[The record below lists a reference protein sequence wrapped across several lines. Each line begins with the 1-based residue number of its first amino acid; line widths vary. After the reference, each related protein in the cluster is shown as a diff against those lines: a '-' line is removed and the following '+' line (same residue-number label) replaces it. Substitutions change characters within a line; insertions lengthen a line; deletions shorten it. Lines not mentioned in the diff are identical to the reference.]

1 MSVNF
6 YSPSML
12 TNFLRC
18 KYIIFNE
25 ANKKELGLK
34 KKDKNISDLKRL
46 EKGDIHEDDYYKI
59 LEKKYSKTINI
70 KKLKISS
77 EEKFEKTIECMKA
90 GFDIIRGG
98 YLKDD
103 KWLGEFDFLEK
114 NEENKSKFGNYTY
127 AVIDT
132 KNTSSVKTDHI
143 VQVGM
148 YSYLLEKIQG
158 FAPKS
163 FFILLKDLKKE
174 EIKLS
179 QVYEF
184 FVETKKQYEYFI
196 QNDLNKTESIKCDF
210 CPMCPWQ
217 DECEKGWKEKRHLN
231 QVGGNNKNNIKKFN
245 KNNINTID
253 DLAKIDV
260 KKKIENLK
268 EEVLQK
274 LKKQAELQLEYEKT
288 GKPCIEIIEKNISE
302 PKGFNLLPKPSTVD
316 LFFDLESVPDYIYPG
331 KLEYLFGIYY
341 VENNKER
348 YIPFWAHS
356 KEEEKNS
363 LKKFFKLTKDHFKKY
378 PDAKIYHYAAY
389 EITALEKLTSF
400 HQVHGID
407 YDHYLHMGKFV
418 DLFRVTKQAILIS
431 ENSYSIKNLEKF
443 YNFER
448 KGDVQ
453 KGDKSEQ
460 YYIEWMETKN
470 QKLLDELEFYNLQDC
485 KSTYELRDWL
495 LSIKPKNT
503 KWLVPSK
510 EIIELRDKEIKF
522 LDYQEKLEK
531 TKVKDRELINILKD
545 IHGFYNRENKP
556 DWREYFD
563 RKYFSHEELVDDIEC
578 VGNMKKEG
586 DVTQEKKSY
595 VFTYTFEDQEFK
607 LKEGK
612 RATIANNIFSDQT
625 DSAGTIV
632 ELNHEKKYLKLKR
645 GIKSGYLPDQ
655 LSIGPG
661 SPFDPS
667 KLELSTYNFIDSVL
681 DQNDEYQSLRRLLK
695 KENPKIK
702 GIKKG
707 EKILKTDNFFEEIPN
722 VISNLDNSYIYL
734 QGPPGT
740 GKTTQAANAIVEL
753 IKNNKKVAITANSHK
768 VIHNLIE
775 KVEDTAV
782 QKKIKFRGLKA
793 GRENDVDTVYNGKF
807 VTTSSRDADFIYG
820 VKDKTTFLF
829 GGTKYHLSNSY
840 YDSKM
845 DYLFIDEAGQIS
857 VADLIVLGQIA
868 KNIVLIGDQNQLG
881 QPTKGSHPG
890 LSGKSILEFLLGDL
904 ETIPQDR
911 GIFLNRTYRL
921 HPEIN
926 EFTSGSFYEN
936 RLIAD
941 EQTKN
946 RKISTKDK
954 SFFSKSGI
962 YYLDMSHEDNIQT
975 SQEECNKI
983 IKIVE
988 GFVGQDYFDGK
999 NNRKITIEDILII
1012 SPYNAQVNAISFN
1025 LKNKNARVGT
1035 IDKFQGQEAPI
1046 TIISMTSSDPDNLP
1060 RNKEFFFSRNRLN
1073 VAISRAQCISI
1084 ILFNS
1089 NLLKFMPKTY
1099 EQVKLINN
1107 FIKIKN
1113 KYGYGKDD

>member
-1 MSVNF
+1 MSINF
-6 YSPSML
+6 YTPSRL
-12 TNFLRC
+12 KNYLNC
-18 KYIIFNE
+18 KHIIFFE
-25 ANKKELGLK
+25 ANKNKLGIK

-46 EKGDIHEDDYYKI
+46 EKGNLHEDEYYK
-59 LEKKYSKTINI
+59 LLKNKYSKVIDI
-70 KKLKISS
+70 KKLNISS
-77 EEKFEKTIECMKA
+77 EEKYQKTIESMKA

-103 KWLGEFDFLEK
+103 KWSGEFDFLQKSEK
-114 NEENKSKFGNYTY
+114 YKSNLGEYSY
-127 AVIDT
+127 EVIDT
-132 KNTSSVKTDHI
+132 KNTSGVKTDHI
-143 VQVGM
+143 IQVGM

-158 FAPKS
+158 LTPRS

-174 EIKLS
+174 EIKVS
-179 QVYEF
+179 QVNEF
-184 FVETKKQYEYFI
+184 FLENKSQYELFI
-196 QNDLNKTESIKCDF
+196 KNDLNKTKPEKCDH
-210 CPMCPWQ
+210 CQICDWQ
-217 DECEKGWKEKRHLN
+217 EVCENEWKVKRHLN
-231 QVGGNNKNNIKKFN
+231 QVGGNNKNYIKKFK

-274 LKKQAELQLEYEKT
+274 LKKQAELQLIYEKT
-288 GKPCIEIIEKNISE
+288 GKPCLEIITKNISE
-302 PKGFNLLPKPSTVD
+302 PKGFNLLPKPSSVD
-316 LFFDLESVPDYIYPG
+316 LFFDLESVPDHIYSG

-341 VENNKER
+341 VEDNKET

-356 KEEEKNS
+356 KDEEKNS
-363 LKKFFKLTKDHFKKY
+363 LKRFFKLTKDHFKKY
-378 PDAKIYHYAAY
+378 PDAKIYHYASY

-400 HQVHGID
+400 HKVHGID

-418 DLFRVTKQAILIS
+418 DLFRVTKQAILVS

-470 QKLLDELEFYNLQDC
+470 QKLLDELQSYNLQDC
-485 KSTYELRDWL
+485 KSTYELRNWL
-495 LSIKPKNT
+495 LSIKPNNT
-503 KWLVPSK
+503 KWLTPSK

-531 TKVKDRELINILKD
+531 TKVKDKELINILKD

-563 RKYFSHEELVDDIEC
+563 RKYFSHTELIDDIEC
-578 VGNMKKEG
+578 IGNMKKVG
-586 DVTQEKKSY
+586 DITQEKRSY
-595 VFTYTFEDQEFK
+595 VFKYAFEEQEFK

-612 RATIANNIFSDQT
+612 RATIANNLFPDQT
-625 DSAGTIV
+625 DDAGAIV
-632 ELNHEKKYLKLKR
+632 ELNHEKKYIKLKR
-645 GIKSGYLPDQ
+645 GTKAGHLPDQ

-681 DQNDEYQSLRRLLK
+681 DQTGEFQSLRRLLQ

-707 EKILKTDNFFEEIPN
+707 EKILKTNNFFEEIPN
-722 VISNLDNSYIYL
+722 IISNLDNSYIYL

-753 IKNNKKVAITANSHK
+753 IKKNKKVAITANSHK

-775 KVEDTAV
+775 KVEITATE
-782 QKKIKFRGLKA
+782 KKVNFKGLKA
-793 GRENDVDTVYNGKF
+793 GRTNDVDTVYNGKF
-807 VTTSSRDADFIYG
+807 VVTSSRDTDFIYG
-820 VKDKTTFLF
+820 VKDKTTLLF
-829 GGTKYHLSNSY
+829 AGTKYHLSNGY
-840 YDSKM
+840 YDSKI

-890 LSGKSILEFLLGDL
+890 LSGKSILEFLLEGQD
-904 ETIPQDR
+904 TISEDK
-911 GIFLNRTYRL
+911 GIFLNKTYRL
-921 HPEIN
+921 HPKIN
-926 EFTSGSFYEN
+926 EFTSSSFYEN
-936 RLIAD
+936 RLITD

-946 RKISTKDK
+946 RKILFKDK
-954 SFFSKSGI
+954 GFFSESGI
-962 YYLDMSHEDNIQT
+962 YYLDMNHEDNIQT
-975 SQEECNKI
+975 SQEECDEIK
-983 IKIVE
+983 KIVD
-988 GFVGQDYFDGK
+988 GFIGQDYFDGK
-999 NNRKITIEDILII
+999 KNRKITIKDILII
-1012 SPYNAQVNAISFN
+1012 SPYNAQVNLIGFN
-1025 LKNKNARVGT
+1025 LKNKEARVGT

-1046 TIISMTSSDPDNLP
+1046 TIISMTSSDPENLP

-1089 NLLKFMPKTY
+1089 NLLKFAPKTVDH
-1099 EQVKLINN
+1099 VKLINN
-1107 FIKIKN
+1107 FYKIKK
-1113 KYGYGKDD
+1113 KYKKN

>member
-1 MSVNF
+1 MSINF
-6 YSPSML
+6 YTPSRL
-12 TNFLRC
+12 KDYLNCKHKIFL
-18 KYIIFNE
+18 E
-25 ANKKELGLK
+25 ANKNKLGLK

-46 EKGDIHEDDYYKI
+46 EKGNLHEDEYYK
-59 LEKKYSKTINI
+59 LLKNKYLKVIDI
-70 KKLKISS
+70 KKLNISS
-77 EEKFEKTIECMKA
+77 EEKYQKTIESMKV

-103 KWLGEFDFLEK
+103 KWSGEFDFLQKSEK
-114 NEENKSKFGNYTY
+114 YKSNLGEYSY
-127 AVIDT
+127 EVIDT
-132 KNTSSVKTDHI
+132 KNTSGVKTDHI
-143 VQVGM
+143 IQVGM

-158 FAPKS
+158 LTPQS

-174 EIKLS
+174 EIKVS
-179 QVYEF
+179 QVNEF
-184 FVETKKQYEYFI
+184 FLENKIQYEHFI
-196 QNDLNKTESIKCDF
+196 KNDLNKTKPEKCDH
-210 CPMCPWQ
+210 CKICDWQ
-217 DECEKGWKEKRHLN
+217 EVCENDWKTKRHLN
-231 QVGGNNKNNIKKFN
+231 QVGGNNKNYIKKFN

-274 LKKQAELQLEYEKT
+274 LKKQAELQLTYEKT
-288 GKPCIEIIEKNISE
+288 GKPCLEIIAKNISE
-302 PKGFNLLPKPSTVD
+302 PKGFNLLPKPSSVD
-316 LFFDLESVPDYIYPG
+316 LFFDLESVPDHIYSG

-341 VENNKER
+341 VEDDKEI

-356 KEEEKNS
+356 KDEEKNS
-363 LKKFFKLTKDHFKKY
+363 LKRFFKLTKDHFKKY
-378 PDAKIYHYAAY
+378 PDAKIYHYASY

-400 HQVHGID
+400 HKVHGID

-418 DLFRVTKQAILIS
+418 DLFRVTKQAILVS

-470 QKLLDELEFYNLQDC
+470 QKLLDELQSYNLQDC
-485 KSTYELRDWL
+485 KSTYELRNWL
-495 LSIKPKNT
+495 LSIKPNNT
-503 KWLVPSK
+503 KWLTPSK

-531 TKVKDRELINILKD
+531 TKVKDKELINILKD

-563 RKYFSHEELVDDIEC
+563 RKYFSHTELIDDIEC
-578 VGNMKKEG
+578 IGNMKKVG
-586 DVTQEKKSY
+586 DVTQEKRSY
-595 VFTYTFEDQEFK
+595 VFKYAFEEQEFK

-612 RATIANNIFSDQT
+612 RATIANNLFPDQT
-625 DSAGTIV
+625 DDAGTIV
-632 ELNHEKKYLKLKR
+632 ELNHEKKYIKLKR
-645 GIKSGYLPDQ
+645 GTKAGHLPDQ

-681 DQNDEYQSLRRLLK
+681 DQTGEFQSLRRLLQ

-707 EKILKTDNFFEEIPN
+707 EKILKTNNFFEEIPN
-722 VISNLDNSYIYL
+722 IISNLDNSYIYL

-740 GKTTQAANAIVEL
+740 GKSTQAANAIVEL
-753 IKNNKKVAITANSHK
+753 IKKNKKVAITANSHK

-775 KVEDTAV
+775 KVEITATE
-782 QKKIKFRGLKA
+782 KKVNFKGLKA
-793 GRENDVDTVYNGKF
+793 GRTNDVDTIYNGKF
-807 VTTSSRDADFIYG
+807 VVTSSRDTDFIYG
-820 VKDKTTFLF
+820 VKDKTTLLF
-829 GGTKYHLSNSY
+829 AGTKYHLSNGY
-840 YDSKM
+840 YDSKI

-890 LSGKSILEFLLGDL
+890 LSGKSILEFLLDGQD
-904 ETIPQDR
+904 TIPEDK
-911 GIFLNRTYRL
+911 GIFLNKTYRL
-921 HPEIN
+921 HPKIN
-926 EFTSGSFYEN
+926 EFTSSSFYEN
-936 RLIAD
+936 RLITDA
-941 EQTKN
+941 QTKN
-946 RKISTKDK
+946 RKILTKDK
-954 SFFSKSGI
+954 SFFPESGI
-962 YYLDMSHEDNIQT
+962 YYLDMDHEDNIQT
-975 SQEECNKI
+975 SQEECDEIK
-983 IKIVE
+983 KIVDSFI
-988 GFVGQDYFDGK
+988 GLDYFDGK
-999 NNRKITIEDILII
+999 KNRKITIKDILII
-1012 SPYNAQVNAISFN
+1012 SPYNAQVNLIGFN
-1025 LKNKNARVGT
+1025 LKNKEARVGT

-1046 TIISMTSSDPDNLP
+1046 TIISMTSSDPENLP

-1089 NLLKFMPKTY
+1089 NLLNFVPKTVD
-1099 EQVKLINN
+1099 QVKLINN
-1107 FIKIKN
+1107 FYKIKK
-1113 KYGYGKDD
+1113 KYKIN